1 MGTKFFRVTSLRVD
15 KLLVIKNKLVPMLLC
30 LSSQATCSLV
40 HSLTCPLT
48 MLAIEVS
55 KSQDKDNNWN
65 VEPQNLFLTKRL
77 SKFALGTWIYQFK
90 FRNQFYAELY
100 DGVELYEVFS
110 DGREI
115 LKAIFNE
122 KENKF
127 ISIK

>member
-1 MGTKFFRVTSLRVD
+1 
-15 KLLVIKNKLVPMLLC
+15 MLLC
-30 LSSQATCSLV
+30 LSSQATCSPV
-40 HSLTCPLT
+40 YSLTCPLT

-65 VEPQNLFLTKRL
+65 VVPQNLFLTKRL

-115 LKAIFNE
+115 LKAIFSE